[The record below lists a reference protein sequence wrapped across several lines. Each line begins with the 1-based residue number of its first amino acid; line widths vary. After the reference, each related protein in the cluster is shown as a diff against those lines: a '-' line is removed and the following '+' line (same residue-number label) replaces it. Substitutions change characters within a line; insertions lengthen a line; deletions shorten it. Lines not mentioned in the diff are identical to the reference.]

1 MTSKLKKVG
10 WVESKNIHAFEAYDR
25 NDLTEVYKA
34 RYPVDGKLYSV
45 KVLSN
50 ITLNNLT
57 IEDIF
62 KEFPPLE
69 LFGESVSNLARSYEY
84 IVSVPKRAP
93 EGIITHQPVYGH
105 AVAKIYGIINKD
117 NVTYYGVSFE
127 ADAGIIARCMR
138 NAIAQNQQT
147 ESK

>member
-10 WVESKNIHAFEAYDR
+10 WVESKKIHAFEAYDR
-25 NDLTEVYKA
+25 KDLTEVYKS

-57 IEDIF
+57 IEDLF
-62 KEFPPLE
+62 EEFPPLE
-69 LFGESVSNLARSYEY
+69 LFGESVGNLARSYEY
-84 IVSVPKRAP
+84 IISVPKRAP
-93 EGIITHQPVYGH
+93 EGIIAHQPVYGH

-117 NVTYYGVSFE
+117 DVTYYGVDFE
-127 ADAGIIARCMR
+127 AGSGIITKCMQ
-138 NAIAQNQQT
+138 NAV
-147 ESK
+147 K

>member
-10 WVESKNIHAFEAYDR
+10 WVESKKIHAFEAYDR

-34 RYPVDGKLYSV
+34 RYPVDGKLYSI

-62 KEFPPLE
+62 EEFPPLE

-84 IVSVPKRAP
+84 IISVPKRAP
-93 EGIITHQPVYGH
+93 EAIITHQPIYGQV
-105 AVAKIYGIINKD
+105 VAKIYCIINKED
-117 NVTYYGVSFE
+117 ITYYGVDFE
-127 ADAGIIARCMR
+127 ADSGIITKCMQ
-138 NAIAQNQQT
+138 NAV
-147 ESK
+147 K

>member
-10 WVESKNIHAFEAYDR
+10 WVESKKIHAFEAYDR
-25 NDLTEVYKA
+25 NDLTEVYKS

-57 IEDIF
+57 IEDLF
-62 KEFPPLE
+62 EEFPPLE

-84 IVSVPKRAP
+84 IISVPKRAP
-93 EGIITHQPVYGH
+93 EGIIAHQPVYGH

-117 NVTYYGVSFE
+117 DVTYYGVDFE
-127 ADAGIIARCMR
+127 ADSGIITKCMQ
-138 NAIAQNQQT
+138 NAV
-147 ESK
+147 K

>member
-10 WVESKNIHAFEAYDR
+10 WVESKKIHAFEAYDR
-25 NDLTEVYKA
+25 KDLTEVYKS

-57 IEDIF
+57 IEDLF
-62 KEFPPLE
+62 EEFPPLE

-84 IVSVPKRAP
+84 IISVPKRAP
-93 EGIITHQPVYGH
+93 EGIIAHQPVYGH

-117 NVTYYGVSFE
+117 DVTYYGVDFE
-127 ADAGIIARCMR
+127 ADSGIITKCMQ
-138 NAIAQNQQT
+138 NAV
-147 ESK
+147 K